1 MGKEYFFF
9 KLLCCHE
16 QSVKENMYKDFCND
30 KIDPVTLTLLVSDN
44 ILWFYLFVYFMW
56 GEGIPVPLYTS
67 GVHRTISKD
76 VFSVY
81 HTGPK
86 E

>member
-1 MGKEYFFF
+1 MGKEYFF

-16 QSVKENMYKDFCND
+16 ESVKENMPKDFCND
-30 KIDPVTLTLLVSDN
+30 KIDPVTLTLLISDN
-44 ILWFYLFVYFMW
+44 ILWFCLFVYFMW

-81 HTGPK
+81 DAGPK